1 MYTPRTQEESPQ
13 SQDTEMCTPR
23 TQEESTQS
31 HPRTQA
37 ESPHL
42 QDIEIC
48 TPRAQEESPQSQDF
62 TTSVTYQEVV
72 HHTLQEPSRNILA
85 PYRRLT
91 RVYTR
96 ISHSHYVYTQ
106 LLSCI
111 IAVVSLC
118 ISITSTSR
126 PPPRRFQPF
135 TPVNSPYVYS
145 QLLTT
150 PASGSLVRGRITSSW
165 VGNNVVALRAPATKN
180 PAGLLPGS

>member
-1 MYTPRTQEESPQ
+1 
-13 SQDTEMCTPR
+13 MCTPR

-48 TPRAQEESPQSQDF
+48 TPRTQEEPPKSQDF

-72 HHTLQEPSRNILA
+72 HHTLQEPSRNVLA
-85 PYRRLT
+85 PYRRWT

-96 ISHSHYVYTQ
+96 ISHSQTALRYVYTQ

-150 PASGSLVRGRITSSW
+150 PASGSLVRGRITS
-165 VGNNVVALRAPATKN
+165 
-180 PAGLLPGS
+180 